1 MTRSI
6 FSKLLLS
13 HLIIILI
20 SMLTLGLLMS
30 YLVRDHVIENKRR
43 DLLAKGSAAVA
54 IVTPLLADGQKP
66 SNALLD
72 AMGDMA
78 GGDIWIM
85 DKTGQI
91 IAGQS
96 PAGWKSRRLE
106 RLAELWITADW
117 QDGSGAQRILTPR
130 RSGEPA
136 IVAALPL
143 PEQGSGQQTA
153 LFLYSPVTGAT
164 RTALALEQLLLY
176 SLGAGILAAVLV
188 GLLMARS
195 LTRPIADISRAA
207 AAFAGGDYKSR
218 TTATQSDEIGQLG
231 RTFNS
236 MASELA
242 QIEQNRREFLSD
254 VSHELKTP
262 VASIQALA
270 ETMLDGLAKTPQ
282 QRERYLTSIVGE
294 TKRIGRLVGD
304 LLDLSQLESGELTIV
319 RDQVSPADLITVH
332 IAKLMPFLEAKS
344 LTITTD
350 LPETLPPVIADPDRL
365 DQVLA
370 NLLTNAIR
378 HAVSGSVIAITAHTH
393 QQQIAIAVSN
403 TGPGIP
409 AEHLPHIWERFYRV
423 DKSRSR
429 GDGGTGLGLAITK
442 KLVEAM
448 GGTVSASSTPGETT
462 TFTITLPA
470 KREEH
475 SFKSL
480 LF

>member
-6 FSKLLLS
+6 FGKLLLS
-13 HLIIILI
+13 HLVIILV
-20 SMLTLGLLMS
+20 SMLTMGLLMS

-43 DLLAKGSAAVA
+43 DLLAKGSAAVT
-54 IVTPLLADGQKP
+54 IVTPLLTNGQKP
-66 SNALLD
+66 SAALLD
-72 AMGDMA
+72 AMSDMA

-91 IAGQS
+91 IAGQP
-96 PAGWKSRRLE
+96 PARWKSRHLKN
-106 RLAELWITADW
+106 LAEFWNTADW
-117 QDGSGAQRILTPR
+117 QDGSGAQKILKPR
-130 RSGEPA
+130 RLREPA
-136 IVAALPL
+136 IIAALPL
-143 PEQGSGQQTA
+143 PAAGSGQQTA
-153 LFLYSPVTGAT
+153 LFLFSPVTGAT

-176 SLGAGILAAVLV
+176 SLGAGILAAVLI

-195 LTRPIADISRAA
+195 LTRPLADISRAA
-207 AAFAGGDYKSR
+207 AAFAGGDYQSR
-218 TTATQSDEIGQLG
+218 TNAIKSDEIGQLG

-270 ETMLDGLAKTPQ
+270 ETMLDGLAKKPE
-282 QRERYLTSIVGE
+282 QRERYLASIVGE

-319 RDQVSPADLITVH
+319 REKISLSELITVH
-332 IAKLMPFLEAKS
+332 CTKLMPFLEAKS
-344 LTITTD
+344 LIITTE
-350 LPETLPPVIADPDRL
+350 LPETIPPVIADPDRL
-365 DQVLA
+365 GQVLA

-378 HAVSGSVIAITAHTH
+378 HADTGSIIAITAHPH
-393 QQQIAIAVSN
+393 QQQIALTVSN

-423 DKSRSR
+423 EKSRSR

-448 GGTVSASSTPGETT
+448 GGTVNASSTPGEITA
-462 TFTITLPA
+462 FTITLPA
-470 KREEH
+470 KQ
-475 SFKSL
+475 
-480 LF
+480 